1 MCLSKLFKKFGRQFV
16 DVIEWTENNAG
27 TMVYRF
33 DCKNH
38 EIKNGAQLTV
48 RESQNAV
55 MVNEGNLGDVF
66 GPGRFELSTQNM
78 PLTTSLQSWKYGFNS
93 PFKAEVYFVNMHQF
107 PGRKWGTSNPVMMR
121 DPEFGVVRLRAFG
134 TYSFKVKDA
143 VVFMREV
150 FGTSAYMTVDGVSDA
165 VKSRLISGLSDAI
178 AESKIPAL
186 DLAANYEELGRYVMQ
201 TVSPAVADL
210 GLELCSVTIENISL
224 PAEVERVIDSHTA
237 KGVTG
242 TAQTQPSFGNTGFTA
257 GSSGGDKFNAIGSAP
272 AAEPVPVKTAVY
284 TATGTKVCKNC
295 GAKLAADANFC
306 VTCGTKQ

>member
-1 MCLSKLFKKFGRQFV
+1 
-16 DVIEWTENNAG
+16 
-27 TMVYRF
+27 
-33 DCKNH
+33 
-38 EIKNGAQLTV
+38 
-48 RESQNAV
+48 
-55 MVNEGNLGDVF
+55 
-66 GPGRFELSTQNM
+66 
-78 PLTTSLQSWKYGFNS
+78 
-93 PFKAEVYFVNMHQF
+93 
-107 PGRKWGTSNPVMMR
+107 MMR